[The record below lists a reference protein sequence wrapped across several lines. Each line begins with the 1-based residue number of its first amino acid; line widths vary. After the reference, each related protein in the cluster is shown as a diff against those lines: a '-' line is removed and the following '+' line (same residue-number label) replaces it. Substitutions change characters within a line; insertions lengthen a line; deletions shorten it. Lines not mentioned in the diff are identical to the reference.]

1 MRFIGKHLPQN
12 LIIISALVVGACAT
26 TEKEQLPEVTE
37 DGLVRVEGG
46 RVAAVY
52 RDPGADLSGFNRVY
66 IADVQVAFRKDWLRD
81 QNRDSTSVNRRL
93 TQEDADRIKAAVAQ
107 EFTRI
112 FTAELERGG
121 YPVETDLNSGR
132 PNDDL
137 LVLVPA
143 IVDLDVTAPDVPTS
157 GRSRTYTAS
166 NGSMT
171 LYLEFRDAIT
181 GDVIGKVAD
190 SQSVR
195 ERGYMSITNSVT
207 NRAEADRML
216 RRWAQLLVEGL
227 DKAHG
232 RS

>member
-1 MRFIGKHLPQN
+1 MPVIRKQLLQ
-12 LIIISALVVGACAT
+12 LCTVAALVLVGACAT
-26 TEKEQLPEVTE
+26 SQKEMLPERTE
-37 DGLVRVEGG
+37 DGLVLVEGAN
-46 RVAAVY
+46 AAVVY
-52 RDPGADLSGFNRVY
+52 RNPDADLSGYNRVFL
-66 IADVQVAFRKDWLRD
+66 ADVQVAFRKDWLRD
-81 QNRDSTSVNRRL
+81 QNRDSISVNRRL

-107 EFTRI
+107 EFRRI
-112 FTAELERGG
+112 FTDELEKGG
-121 YPVETDLNSGR
+121 YPVATELNGGK

-143 IVDLDVTAPDVPTS
+143 IVDLDVTAPDVPAA

-195 ERGYMSITNSVT
+195 DRGYMNITNSVT
-207 NRAEADRML
+207 NKAEADRML
-216 RRWAQLLVEGL
+216 RRWASLLVQGL
-227 DKAHG
+227 DRAHG
-232 RS
+232 RN